1 MRGEER
7 RIGPD
12 ALPPAPAE
20 RERLRIDVSLLPEA
34 VFGHRGVTWWATT
47 AFMLIEGTTLVLML
61 ASYLYLRLN
70 SAEWPPRPGS
80 DPNLLWPT
88 VNLLL
93 ILGKCVPFHLASK
106 SAKRLDSAGVRKW
119 MAAGVGLGVA
129 VLAIRFLE
137 FQSLNI
143 HWNENA
149 YGSVVWGIM
158 VVHTLLLVSD
168 VLESAAIGAI
178 FWTHKEEPKHYPDVE
193 DDTMYEYFLAA
204 TWVILYA
211 FVFLSPRVF

>member
-1 MRGEER
+1 MRGDER

-12 ALPPAPAE
+12 ALPRSPAE
-20 RERLRIDVSLLPEA
+20 RERLTIDVSLLPEA

-61 ASYLYLRLN
+61 ASYLYLRLS

-88 VNLLL
+88 VNLLV
-93 ILGKCVPFHLASK
+93 IVGQCWPFYLASRA
-106 SAKRLDSAGVRKW
+106 AKRLDAGGVRKW
-119 MAAGVGLGVA
+119 MAVSVLLTILAVG
-129 VLAIRFLE
+129 IRALE
-137 FQSLNI
+137 FESLNI

-158 VVHTLLLVSD
+158 VAHTLLLVSD
-168 VLESAAIGAI
+168 VLESVAIGAI
-178 FWTHKEEPKHYPDVE
+178 FWTHREEPKHFPDVE
-193 DDTMYEYFLAA
+193 DDAMYTYFLAA